1 MAEGRRKVSCFL
13 ITRDRVDD
21 LCDCLD
27 HLLAQTYRPLEIVL
41 LDNASSDGTLDRVA
55 RDYPEVVRLVSDINL
70 GVAGGRNRA
79 MEACTGD
86 LLVGVDDDA
95 ILDDPAFLSRVVAE
109 FEADPT
115 LGCLCPRIVNYHTGL
130 MDPKEL
136 PAQDKRKA
144 DRRFET
150 SYFVGCF
157 FAIPRAVLDRT
168 GGFPEGFF
176 YAGEES
182 DLGMRIFQ
190 AGYRLVYEPS
200 FVVRHKVSPVRSTN
214 RTRFRYY
221 IRNRIWIAVS
231 FYPAPY
237 LIVYLCTSIGVFLVK
252 ALLHRSAG
260 EYFAGLREGFAGLA
274 PYRERRR
281 TLRLDRATV
290 RRLRKVE
297 NRLLH

>member
-1 MAEGRRKVSCFL
+1 LAEASLKVSCFL
-13 ITRDRVDD
+13 ITRNRVDD
-21 LCDCLD
+21 LCDCID
-27 HLLAQTYRPLEIVL
+27 HLLAQDYRPLEIVL

-55 RDYPEVVRLVSDINL
+55 RDYPEVVRLASDRNL
-70 GVAGGRNRA
+70 GVAGGRNCA

-95 ILDDPAFLSRVVAE
+95 ILEDTSFLQRMVAE

-136 PAQDKRKA
+136 PAKDKRKS

-150 SYFVGCF
+150 SYFVGCL
-157 FAIPRAVLDRT
+157 FAIPRTVLDRT
-168 GGFPEGFF
+168 GNFPAGYF

-182 DLGMRIFQ
+182 DLGLRIFQ
-190 AGYRLVYEPS
+190 KGYRLVYEPS
-200 FVVRHKVSPVRSTN
+200 FVVRHKVSPLRSTN
-214 RTRFRYY
+214 RTKYRYY
-221 IRNRIWIAVS
+221 IRNRIWFAVS

-237 LIVYLCTSIGVFLVK
+237 LLVYLFTSIGVFFVK
-252 ALLHRSAG
+252 SLLERAAG
-260 EYFAGLREGFAGLA
+260 EFFIGIREGFSGLSL
-274 PYRERRR
+274 YRERRR
-281 TLRLDRATV
+281 TLLLDQSTI